1 MPYTVVDEW
10 VLLGKYRLLQLDRDI
25 ECKAYAK
32 HLINGEIYE
41 PEYLHIHPLTGTVPL
56 NYIAIKTTESFL
68 GASVEFVHTHR
79 CGKPRR

>member
-10 VLLGKYRLLQLDRDI
+10 VLLGKHRLLQLDRDI

-32 HLINGEIYE
+32 YLINGEIYE
-41 PEYLHIHPLTGTVPL
+41 PEYLHIRPLTGTVSL

-68 GASVEFVHTHR
+68 GASVEFV
-79 CGKPRR
+79 

>member
-68 GASVEFVHTHR
+68 GASVEFV
-79 CGKPRR
+79 